1 MPGVRGSADA
11 VGEVDGGVL
20 FVGLPL
26 AALAPVAAHEGE
38 DPGGPGRP
46 DCELPGVRSELD
58 SRGGTSRLG
67 TVLLSPLPQTGLA
80 PAAHAVGR
88 GVRPRGPLRQ
98 GSSTRRA
105 RAPWQPF
112 PDRRMVPSVGY
123 SRRVDGMK
131 GAAPDPWGWM
141 RMSGNVG
148 SVTRDR
154 YDELVKLGRDWV
166 AKMSSAQWRL
176 GDAALEIEPMR
187 SYGGA
192 NPSGK
197 DDLFTVSEAIRM
209 FAEDVGLA
217 YTTVRSYRWVSSRW
231 PKERRQADVSHT
243 IHKVLASISDEQERF
258 EAVNNPPP
266 NPRGG
271 PPRWT
276 HDSAKRVVGWKV
288 DSPESVQEKVEAIHD
303 LAADDAVAAVVTT
316 DFLRRPAVAN
326 KAMADDTA
334 RHAVNEAQFD
344 RFRQQAQFVH
354 EEAAPQLQRMEHSA
368 QFMDLVAACAQ
379 FVATAG
385 RIVPNLRGEHY
396 DDGER
401 ETIGRGLS
409 RVRAAAD
416 WIENAVTRG
425 EVDLDEQLEK
435 LLKGSGE

>member
-1 MPGVRGSADA
+1 MFPG
-11 VGEVDGGVL
+11 
-20 FVGLPL
+20 
-26 AALAPVAAHEGE
+26 
-38 DPGGPGRP
+38 
-46 DCELPGVRSELD
+46 
-58 SRGGTSRLG
+58 
-67 TVLLSPLPQTGLA
+67 
-80 PAAHAVGR
+80 
-88 GVRPRGPLRQ
+88 
-98 GSSTRRA
+98 
-105 RAPWQPF
+105 
-112 PDRRMVPSVGY
+112 Y
-123 SRRVDGMK
+123 
-131 GAAPDPWGWM
+131 GW
-141 RMSGNVG
+141 
-148 SVTRDR
+148 
-154 YDELVKLGRDWV
+154 L
-166 AKMSSAQWRL
+166 
-176 GDAALEIEPMR
+176 
-187 SYGGA
+187 
-192 NPSGK
+192 
-197 DDLFTVSEAIRM
+197 
-209 FAEDVGLA
+209 
-217 YTTVRSYRWVSSRW
+217 SSRW
-231 PKERRQADVSHT
+231 PKERRRADVSHT
-243 IHKVLASISDEQERF
+243 IHKVLASIPDEQERF
-258 EAVNNPPP
+258 EAVSNPPP

-303 LAADDAVAAVVTT
+303 LASDDAVAAVVTT
-316 DFLRRPAVAN
+316 DFLRRPAIAS

-354 EEAAPQLQRMEHSA
+354 QEAAPQLQRMEHSA